1 MVIIRFKEFS
11 YMIILLDTNPWIK
24 IQGLPIMTFGFLG
37 GHSIASS
44 WGGGALFITRLR
56 LLHSKL
62 LLEYSPSL
70 VTMKWI

>member
-44 WGGGALFITRLR
+44 WGGRRAL
-56 LLHSKL
+56 HNKAQAS
-62 LLEYSPSL
+62 SL
-70 VTMKWI
+70 KTFT